1 MLHDSPRVICALQ
14 KQISHTRV
22 IHSVSEL
29 LGRMI
34 SLKNQMVL
42 IAESLRFSSPVLF
55 AFRGKTVIGGNSSC

>member
-42 IAESLRFSSPVLF
+42 IAEVSGFLPLF
-55 AFRGKTVIGGNSSC
+55 CLHLGEKQ